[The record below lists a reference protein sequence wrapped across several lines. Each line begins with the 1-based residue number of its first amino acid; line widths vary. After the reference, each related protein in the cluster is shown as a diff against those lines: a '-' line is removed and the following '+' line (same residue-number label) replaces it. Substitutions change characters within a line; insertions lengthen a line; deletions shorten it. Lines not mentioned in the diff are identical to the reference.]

1 MSWLIGIDV
10 GGTFTDFYAL
20 SAADGRVRLYKH
32 PSTPANPSDAIVDGL
47 EAMCREFSIVPEEV
61 ERIGHGTTVA
71 TNALIQ
77 RTGAKV
83 ALITTKGF
91 RDLLEIGRQ
100 TRPHMYSLQID
111 HPEPLVPRELRFE
124 TAERLLS
131 DGSVHVALAH
141 DDLSKTA
148 RKAVASGAE
157 AVAVCF
163 LFAYVNPEHEQRVGS
178 AVADQ
183 SVELPVSL
191 SSEVQPEFREYER
204 FSTTVLNAYL
214 QPMFRDYLGK
224 LSGRI
229 AAGYGGSA
237 LGIYQS
243 SGGMMSVETARRFPV
258 RTALSGPAAGAVGAV
273 HVARSCTRP
282 NLITLDMGGTSADV
296 ALIRDYQTGIGHDR
310 SVADFPVRLPMVDIH
325 TVGAG
330 GGSILWFDKDG
341 LAKVGPQSA
350 GADPGPACYGRG
362 GTEPTVTDANLVLR
376 RLGGEGLIGG
386 RMALDVEQA
395 RKAFGPAAKRL
406 GYSVEK
412 TALGLLGIVTANMVR
427 AIRTV
432 SVERGHDPRGYSL
445 MAFGGAGPLHASDV
459 ARSLGIR
466 EVLIPAHPGI
476 LCAQGLVVSDLKEDF
491 VHSRRMPL
499 AAGSLKDLR
508 AIMKGLQ
515 QRVAAWFE
523 AEGVGRSGRAVEA
536 VLDLRYVGQNFEL
549 AVPLARTAGAG
560 APALPALG
568 KLHELFFDAHQQ
580 HYGFHNPDDPVE
592 VVNIRLTARGTL
604 KVADAVPHR
613 RKKSSLK
620 AVAKRPVHY
629 ASGRA
634 VSTSVYDRADL
645 GPGHEIK
652 GPAIVQQLDSTT
664 VVHPG
669 ETLRVDDA
677 LNFLIEIPS

>member
-124 TAERLLS
+124 IAERLLS
-131 DGSVHVALAH
+131 DGSVHVALTP
-141 DDLSKTA
+141 DDMSRTA

-163 LFAYVNPEHEQRVGS
+163 LFAYVNPEHEHRVDS

-183 SVELPVSL
+183 SGDLPVSL
-191 SSEVQPEFREYER
+191 SCEVQPEFREYER
-204 FSTTVLNAYL
+204 FSTMVLNAYL

-229 AAGYGGSA
+229 AADYGGSA

-273 HVARSCTRP
+273 HVARSCARP

-362 GTEPTVTDANLVLR
+362 GTEPTVTDANLVLG

-459 ARSLGIR
+459 ARSLGIG

-499 AAGSLKDLR
+499 AGGSLKELR

-523 AEGVGRSGRAVEA
+523 AEGVGRSGRVVEA
-536 VLDLRYVGQNFEL
+536 VLDLQICRAEL
-549 AVPLARTAGAG
+549 RACRAACAYNRGRRSGAARTR
-560 APALPALG
+560 
-568 KLHELFFDAHQQ
+568 E
-580 HYGFHNPDDPVE
+580 
-592 VVNIRLTARGTL
+592 TA
-604 KVADAVPHR
+604 
-613 RKKSSLK
+613 
-620 AVAKRPVHY
+620 
-629 ASGRA
+629 
-634 VSTSVYDRADL
+634 
-645 GPGHEIK
+645 
-652 GPAIVQQLDSTT
+652 
-664 VVHPG
+664 
-669 ETLRVDDA
+669 
-677 LNFLIEIPS
+677 

>member
-1 MSWLIGIDV
+1 MTWLIGIDV
-10 GGTFTDFYAL
+10 GGTFTDFYAV
-20 SAADGRVRLYKH
+20 STADGSVRLYKH

-47 EAMCREFSIVPEEV
+47 EAMCREFAIVPSEV

-100 TRPHMYSLQID
+100 TRPHMYSLQDD

-124 TAERLLS
+124 IAERLLS
-131 DGSVHVALAH
+131 DGSVHVALAEG
-141 DDLSKTA
+141 DTSATVRRAL
-148 RKAVASGAE
+148 ASGAD

-163 LFAYVNPEHEQRVGS
+163 LFAYVNPVHERRVGTAIS
-178 AVADQ
+178 QRSGD
-183 SVELPVSL
+183 LPVSL
-191 SSEVQPEFREYER
+191 SSDVQPEFREYER

-214 QPMFRDYLGK
+214 QPMFREYLGQ
-224 LSGRI
+224 LSSKIGASYGR
-229 AAGYGGSA
+229 AA

-243 SGGMMSVETARRFPV
+243 SGGMMSVGTARRFPV
-258 RTALSGPAAGAVGAV
+258 RTALSGPAAGVVGAV
-273 HVARSCTRP
+273 HVARASERP

-296 ALIRDYQTGIGHDR
+296 ALIRNYQTGVGHDR
-310 SVADFPVRLPMVDIH
+310 SVADFPIRLPMVDIH

-330 GGSILWFDKDG
+330 GGSILWFDRDG

-362 GTEPTVTDANLVLR
+362 GTQPTVTDANLVLG
-376 RLGGEGLIGG
+376 RLGGGGLIGG
-386 RMALDVEQA
+386 RMTLDDGLA
-395 RKAFGPAAKRL
+395 RKAFAPAAKRL

-432 SVERGHDPRGYSL
+432 SVERGHDPRDYVL
-445 MAFGGAGPLHASDV
+445 MAFGGAGPLHAGDV
-459 ARSLGIR
+459 ARALGIR
-466 EVLIPAHPGI
+466 EVLVPAHPGI

-491 VHSRRMPL
+491 VHSRRLPL
-499 AAGSLKDLR
+499 DAASLKQLR
-508 AIMKGLQ
+508 GVVKALNGE
-515 QRVAAWFE
+515 VAAWFE
-523 AEGVGRSGRAVEA
+523 REGVSRSGRAVEA

-549 AVPLARTAGAG
+549 PVHLARTTGAR
-560 APALPALG
+560 APGLPPLG
-568 KLHELFFDAHQQ
+568 RLHELFFEAHRQ

-592 VVNIRLTARGTL
+592 VVNVRLTARGTL
-604 KVADAVPHR
+604 SVATAAPAR
-613 RKKSSLK
+613 RKRARLQPI
-620 AVAKRPVHY
+620 AHRPVHFT
-629 ASGRA
+629 AARA
-634 VSTSVYDRADL
+634 VRTPVYDRAAL
-645 GPGHEIK
+645 APGHGIV
-652 GPAIVQQLDSTT
+652 GPAIIQQLDSTT

-669 ETLRVDDA
+669 DTLHVDEA
-677 LNFLIEIPS
+677 ENFLIENAQ